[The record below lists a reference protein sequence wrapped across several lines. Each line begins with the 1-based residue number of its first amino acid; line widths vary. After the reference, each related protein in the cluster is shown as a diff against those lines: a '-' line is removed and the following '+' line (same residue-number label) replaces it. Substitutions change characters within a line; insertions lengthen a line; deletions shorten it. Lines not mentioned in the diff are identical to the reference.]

1 MIKQDHYT
9 RWLYR
14 TARILRAARGHVFQ
28 ENYEKYLVYAIIKQL
43 NSGLPKLPDDNYW
56 NAAEQYLLFPYTPF
70 IYSIYFLRQ
79 NKAIIW
85 RLGSQL
91 IRQAKLFQFPERTQW
106 RVY

>member
-9 RWLYR
+9 RGLYR

-43 NSGLPKLPDDNYW
+43 NSELPKLPNDSW
-56 NAAEQYLLFPYTPF
+56 NTAEQYLLFPYTPF
-70 IYSIYFLRQ
+70 IYSVYFLRQ

-85 RLGSQL
+85 RSSSQL

-106 RVY
+106 KVH